1 MKWPCFCLAL
11 YNMDSPHR
19 LILQVAGFVCSSLVR
34 PGLAEKDGL
43 ARNKIRCSH
52 ERGSLMKIIVMGC
65 GRVGM
70 QVSLLM
76 EQDGHEV
83 TVIDYDAEALAKL
96 GPKFKG
102 RRIKGVGFDRN
113 VLVDAGIQTAD
124 AFAATSSS
132 DNVNIVAARIARN
145 IFRVPR
151 VVARLYDPRRA
162 EIYQRLGL
170 LTISSTNLGAE
181 RIREL
186 ITHAELEPVIS
197 FGRGEVNL
205 MRIEAPPQLVGRA
218 IKHLVVPGE
227 INVISLVRQGQALIP
242 FLGTELQTGDIIYL
256 VVLASAM
263 DRFSEL
269 LGLGEGG

>member
-1 MKWPCFCLAL
+1 
-11 YNMDSPHR
+11 
-19 LILQVAGFVCSSLVR
+19 
-34 PGLAEKDGL
+34 
-43 ARNKIRCSH
+43 
-52 ERGSLMKIIVMGC
+52 MKIIVMGC
-65 GRVGM
+65 GRVGE

-83 TVIDYDAEALAKL
+83 TVIDSDADALRRL

-102 RRIKGVGFDRN
+102 RKIKGVGFDHS
-113 VLVDAGIQTAD
+113 VLVEAGIRTAD

-151 VVARLYDPRRA
+151 VIARLYDPRRA

-170 LTISSTNLGAE
+170 LTISSTSLGAE

-205 MRIEAPPQLVGRA
+205 IRLEAAPHLVGRA
-218 IKHLVVPGE
+218 VKHLEVPGE
-227 INVISLVRQGQALIP
+227 INVACLVRQGEALIP
-242 FLGTELQTGDIIYL
+242 FLGTELQAGDVIHLL
-256 VVLASAM
+256 VTASAM
-263 DRFSEL
+263 DRLSDM
-269 LGLGEGG
+269 LGLGGGG

>member
-1 MKWPCFCLAL
+1 
-11 YNMDSPHR
+11 
-19 LILQVAGFVCSSLVR
+19 
-34 PGLAEKDGL
+34 
-43 ARNKIRCSH
+43 
-52 ERGSLMKIIVMGC
+52 MKIIVMGC
-65 GRVGM
+65 GRVGE

-83 TVIDYDAEALAKL
+83 TVIDSDGDALRRL

-102 RRIKGVGFDRN
+102 RKIKGVGFDHS
-113 VLVDAGIQTAD
+113 VLIEADIHNAD

-151 VVARLYDPRRA
+151 VIARLYDPRRA

-186 ITHAELEPVIS
+186 LTHSDLDPILT
-197 FGRGEVNL
+197 FGSGDVCL
-205 MRIEAPPQLVGRA
+205 LSVEAPYHLVGKMVR
-218 IKHLVVPGE
+218 HLTVPGE
-227 INVISLVRQGQALIP
+227 IQVI
-242 FLGTELQTGDIIYL
+242 
-256 VVLASAM
+256 
-263 DRFSEL
+263 
-269 LGLGEGG
+269 

>member
-1 MKWPCFCLAL
+1 
-11 YNMDSPHR
+11 
-19 LILQVAGFVCSSLVR
+19 
-34 PGLAEKDGL
+34 
-43 ARNKIRCSH
+43 
-52 ERGSLMKIIVMGC
+52 MKIIVMGC
-65 GRVGM
+65 GRVGA

-83 TVIDYDAEALAKL
+83 TVIDSDAEALARL

-102 RRIKGVGFDRN
+102 RRVTGVGFDRN
-113 VLVDAGIQTAD
+113 VLVEAGIHITD

-132 DNVNIVAARIARN
+132 DNVNIVSARIARN

-162 EIYQRLGL
+162 EIYHRLGL

-186 ITHAELEPVIS
+186 ITHAELEPLIS
-197 FGRGEVNL
+197 FGRGEVTL
-205 MRIEAPPQLVGRA
+205 IRLEVPAHLAGRA
-218 IKHLVVPGE
+218 IKYLEVPGE
-227 INVISLVRQGQALIP
+227 INVACVVRQGEAMVP
-242 FLGTELQTGDIIYL
+242 MLGTELQVGDTLHL

-263 DRFSEL
+263 DRMSEM